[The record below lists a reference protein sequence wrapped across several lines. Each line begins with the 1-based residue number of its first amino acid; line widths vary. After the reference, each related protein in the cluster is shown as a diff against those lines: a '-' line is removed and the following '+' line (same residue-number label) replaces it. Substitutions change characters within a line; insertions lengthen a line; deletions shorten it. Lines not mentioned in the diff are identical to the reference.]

1 LRRGRRGDDEAVTG
15 DWKPNGEKMTR
26 EKQGDL
32 AVGQPQG
39 DGEAARS
46 QSPHMSDEAA

>member
-1 LRRGRRGDDEAVTG
+1 MGGWEWNDA
-15 DWKPNGEKMTR
+15 KMTR

-39 DGEAARS
+39 AGEPARS
-46 QSPHMSDEAA
+46 QSPHTSDEAA